1 MNLFWLLFAFGHRAV
16 LLSFGYLLIAVVLLI
31 VVTALLGQ

>member
-16 LLSFGYLLIAVVLLI
+16 LLAVGYLLIAVVVLI
-31 VVTALLGQ
+31 VLTALIGK